1 MSARR
6 SIKLAENNGAKVAKI
21 DKKGKE
27 DDDEKEIDWNLC
39 FICKTQGSEK
49 FICHQMFNQSVQVK
63 LIMIYL
69 IVSKSFTT

>member
-27 DDDEKEIDWNLC
+27 DDDEKEIDW

>member
-1 MSARR
+1 MSATR
-6 SIKLAENNGAKVAKI
+6 SIKLAENNGAKVAKT
-21 DKKGKE
+21 DKEGKE
-27 DDDEKEIDWNLC
+27 DDEKEIDWNLC